1 MMVGLH
7 SKVAF
12 SLVSSSKLKKNVQSK
27 AFSKNQAGGKS
38 VGNECIIHTAQ
49 SVLIQRPHLDFL
61 SADAYKAY
69 YTMNRDLALDTVKK
83 EFPEVFNMFAQKY
96 NNNANAF
103 ISGLR
108 EGIVNLQQS
117 EGGSPG
123 SPEMSFLYELSIS
136 PFIKNIEALCSSTN
150 ASITDEGIVMS
161 YIDDC
166 YWAAPFIK
174 MIEIIEFV
182 QLNGPKYGYNLNMD
196 KCTYLLAPAVTLD
209 ENELNRRLDIIM
221 QLGFPRSSIK
231 IHPDTQQGISREL
244 YQRRSEQWGCKVL
257 GAFIGSKEFIKN
269 SLQVKMKG
277 IKSVADLLLNYPN
290 SQARYLIHKYCYNE
304 KINYWLRAQ
313 FPDDSKQFLDDFK
326 RTQTSLIASYH
337 GYYDQK
343 KIDDQ
348 QKLFSD
354 LYKRVSFAIE
364 DGGMALRSIDSV
376 YLTAFI
382 SSMAASSNYLA
393 MNFPQWIQT
402 SIVDD
407 VLKITSFNESIS
419 PYITNQIMMCVQKI
433 KSKVPNGHFEGLNHL
448 APIFNKLVE
457 LNNQRSTQLEPDDE
471 SPDESLGI
479 CDPSFKYSSSQSVLY
494 QQLMAAKFNKFKKR
508 KEEEIAKGSNS
519 ERLDKKLY
527 YRNLMSSI
535 NPTSGAWLSAGMSHP
550 SFLLSPF
557 EFAAALCRRNT
568 ICNTSIPTLNIYGSD
583 SLQNYQCPCSG
594 RITTIDPYGY
604 HLSNCKI
611 AGGAIRLHDNVV
623 NTLVMLFRS
632 LGLSVALEPLHVFS
646 HIEAD
651 DQRRPDII
659 VRNPPGGG
667 PQEVV
672 EVAVAGFNNR
682 NRTDNNKPEQVPI
695 RTEKYK
701 IRKYGKV
708 CVENHLY
715 LCPATFSTTGEMGP
729 SIKKLLLKH
738 IRLKLQLVDGE
749 VKRSKVQKIMKHCV
763 RHISAAINRSASR
776 NIFFKVTKMVNCAR
790 HTQQNFSS
798 STFCD
803 STSSSA
809 SPSPDEL
816 VQQLELQIMNQ
827 DVIQT

>member
-1 MMVGLH
+1 
-7 SKVAF
+7 
-12 SLVSSSKLKKNVQSK
+12 
-27 AFSKNQAGGKS
+27 
-38 VGNECIIHTAQ
+38 
-49 SVLIQRPHLDFL
+49 
-61 SADAYKAY
+61 
-69 YTMNRDLALDTVKK
+69 
-83 EFPEVFNMFAQKY
+83 
-96 NNNANAF
+96 
-103 ISGLR
+103 
-108 EGIVNLQQS
+108 
-117 EGGSPG
+117 
-123 SPEMSFLYELSIS
+123 
-136 PFIKNIEALCSSTN
+136 
-150 ASITDEGIVMS
+150 
-161 YIDDC
+161 
-166 YWAAPFIK
+166 
-174 MIEIIEFV
+174 
-182 QLNGPKYGYNLNMD
+182 
-196 KCTYLLAPAVTLD
+196 
-209 ENELNRRLDIIM
+209 
-221 QLGFPRSSIK
+221 
-231 IHPDTQQGISREL
+231 
-244 YQRRSEQWGCKVL
+244 
-257 GAFIGSKEFIKN
+257 
-269 SLQVKMKG
+269 
-277 IKSVADLLLNYPN
+277 
-290 SQARYLIHKYCYNE
+290 
-304 KINYWLRAQ
+304 
-313 FPDDSKQFLDDFK
+313 
-326 RTQTSLIASYH
+326 
-337 GYYDQK
+337 
-343 KIDDQ
+343 
-348 QKLFSD
+348 
-354 LYKRVSFAIE
+354 
-364 DGGMALRSIDSV
+364 
-376 YLTAFI
+376 
-382 SSMAASSNYLA
+382 MAASSNYLA

-494 QQLMAAKFNKFKKR
+494 QQLIAAKFNKFKKH

-667 PQEVV
+667 LQEVV

-708 CVENHLY
+708 CDENHLY
-715 LCPATFSTTGEMGP
+715 LCPAAFSTTGEMGP

-809 SPSPDEL
+809 SFSPDEL